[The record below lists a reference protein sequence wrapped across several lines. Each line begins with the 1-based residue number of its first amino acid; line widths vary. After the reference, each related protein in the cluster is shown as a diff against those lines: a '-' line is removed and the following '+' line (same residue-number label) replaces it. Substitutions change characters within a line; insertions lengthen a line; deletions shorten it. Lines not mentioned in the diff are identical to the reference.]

1 MSRFQLPR
9 QSAGIQADF
18 VIRHRQVTTALV
30 CPLNGIVV
38 GAGSNLVGVIVNRP
52 FYDGPGNRNYGH
64 GTRNTT
70 EAQKISQMGAHCRG
84 ERGAT
89 AVLWD
94 PGMVERKSA
103 QRIVVDR
110 CTAATHPRSGT
121 HVRRV
126 PG

>member
-1 MSRFQLPR
+1 M
-9 QSAGIQADF
+9 
-18 VIRHRQVTTALV
+18 
-30 CPLNGIVV
+30 
-38 GAGSNLVGVIVNRP
+38 GSQQHSFATNWNRGWGRVQPCRRDRNRP
-52 FYDGPGNRNYGH
+52 VYDGPGNRNYGH

-70 EAQKISQMGAHCRG
+70 EAQKISQMGAHCLG

-103 QRIVVDR
+103 RRIVVDR